1 MDEEGDWL
9 SLWEMEMFY
18 DSDNK
23 CNSTNTFRIASGIE
37 NNASYQDQS
46 WKLSIRKRMPK
57 LKLVHVFNFS
67 THDTGVVDL

>member
-46 WKLSIRKRMPK
+46 MEAEYREKNAKAEAGACL
-57 LKLVHVFNFS
+57 
-67 THDTGVVDL
+67 

>member
-46 WKLSIRKRMPK
+46 CKLSIGKRM

-67 THDTGVVDL
+67 THDTGVVDP